1 MKNRNLHAAKRN
13 KMDEFYTQ
21 LTDIEKELYHYRK
34 HFKGKVVFC
43 NCDDPSVSNFYLFF
57 RLQFGILGLKKLI
70 TTCYKNDQFDLFSK
84 NDKDRAICH
93 EYVETAKGIE
103 EKEWLLKGDGDFRS
117 KECIEILKQV
127 DIVCT
132 NPPFSLFREYVAQ
145 LMEYEKKFLIIGNIN
160 AISYKEIFPLM
171 RDNKMW
177 IGPSIH
183 SGGRKFEVSERSVD
197 LEKFSGEIKN
207 GRYYQEVMGVR
218 WFTNLLHKKR
228 NEEIIL
234 VQKYKGNEKDYPKYD
249 NYNAIEVSKVK
260 NIPKDYKGVMGVPIS
275 FLDKYN
281 PEQFEIIGQMAN
293 TKVDEFNFGYPFV
306 NGERKYARILIK
318 KR

>member
-1 MKNRNLHAAKRN
+1 MKNRNLHTAKRS

-34 HFKGKVVFC
+34 HFKNKTVFC

-57 RLQFGILGLKKLI
+57 KLQFGVLGLKKLI

-117 KECIEILKQV
+117 EECIEILKQA

-145 LMEYEKKFLIIGNIN
+145 LMRYDKKFLIIGNGNSIT
-160 AISYKEIFPLM
+160 YKEIFPLIK
-171 RDNKMW
+171 DN
-177 IGPSIH
+177 SIWL
-183 SGGRKFEVSERSVD
+183 GVQPTGMTF
-197 LEKFSGEIKN
+197 IKPD
-207 GRYYQEVMGVR
+207 GTEQHLGFAI
-218 WFTNLLHKKR
+218 WFTNLPHKKR
-228 NEEIIL
+228 NEELIL
-234 VQKYKGNEKDYPKYD
+234 VKKYKGNEKEYPKYD
-249 NYNAIEVSKVK
+249 KYDAIEVSKVVS
-260 NIPKDYKGVMGVPIS
+260 IPKDYKEIMGVPIT
-275 FLDKYN
+275 FLNKYN
-281 PEQFEIIGQMAN
+281 PSQFEIIGLIYSSSYDAKTTVIPFLGKGN
-293 TKVDEFNFGYPFV
+293 ARAIVKGKPRYP
-306 NGERKYARILIK
+306 RLLIK
-318 KR
+318 RR